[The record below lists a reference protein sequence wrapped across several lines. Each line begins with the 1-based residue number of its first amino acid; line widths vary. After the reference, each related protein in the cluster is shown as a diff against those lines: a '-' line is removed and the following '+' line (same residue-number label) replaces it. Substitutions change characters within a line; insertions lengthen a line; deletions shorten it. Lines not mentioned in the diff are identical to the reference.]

1 MSALAAYLALGLIDG
16 MLYFVV
22 PLMHFALFCGLLAA
36 GIHHAGVI
44 TRSRQSP

>member
-1 MSALAAYLALGLIDG
+1 